1 MPLKE
6 IIPPLFGVTDT
17 NVCSETNVLKSG
29 GHLKEISFRINL
41 SELFYNLQR
50 NNNDVINY
58 GKTSSYSH
66 Y

>member
-1 MPLKE
+1 MLEP
-6 IIPPLFGVTDT
+6 
-17 NVCSETNVLKSG
+17 N
-29 GHLKEISFRINL
+29 HRSFKPEDSPERQ
-41 SELFYNLQR
+41 LFYNLQR